1 MDLDFLVGH
10 DTRNTREGIV
20 PVHFTTA
27 IPVDTDKPLEIL
39 AKVSEENGKIVLAG
53 RSVFQSGK
61 PAKN

>member
-1 MDLDFLVGH
+1 MTFRTISSIVLI
-10 DTRNTREGIV
+10 GIV
-20 PVHFTTA
+20 TMA
-27 IPVDTDKPLEIL
+27 CSKDTDKPLEIL